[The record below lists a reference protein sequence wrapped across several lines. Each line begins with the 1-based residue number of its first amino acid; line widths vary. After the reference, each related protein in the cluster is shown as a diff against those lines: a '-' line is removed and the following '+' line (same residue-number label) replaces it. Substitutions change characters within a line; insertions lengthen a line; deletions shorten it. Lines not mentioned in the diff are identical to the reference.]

1 MNLPSLSIRRPITV
15 IMVILAIVL
24 IGSVSFSKLQMD
36 LLPNLNMPIAVATA
50 KYTGAGPL
58 EIETLITKP
67 FEEVLT
73 TVSDLNS
80 IETVSTSE
88 YSLSILYFNEGT
100 DMNFATLE
108 MREKIDLVK
117 TYLPAGVTD
126 IMIMRIDP
134 NNLQSTLELGI
145 SSDMELEDLTRITQD
160 QIINRLE
167 RINGVASVNLTGGVE
182 QQISIELNPER
193 LSLYGISVTAFAQYL
208 ATENLNIPAG
218 QIETSGMSIF
228 LRTHGEFNSV
238 DEIRNLAVPTATGG
252 VVLLK
257 ELADVNQVQKEK
269 SSESYINGRLSLSLS
284 IQKQSNANTV
294 MVCRN
299 IRNEVKNLQKT
310 YNNINFNILYDGSTY
325 IDAALLAVKDS
336 VIQGGI
342 LAILILFL
350 FLRNM
355 RATLI
360 IGVSMPVS
368 IITTFVL
375 MYFSGI
381 KLNLIS
387 LAGLALGIGMLVDNS
402 IVVLENI
409 YRHRHEGKSLREAAE
424 IGTREVMLSVSASTL
439 TTVVVFIPIIFIQG
453 LTGQIFKDMGLTIT
467 YALMA
472 SLLIAITFI
481 PMMASKLLSIEY
493 VRKNKGKRPLGT
505 RLFDCWERFYQCVCR
520 GYERLLRASINRRAV
535 TILLAFAIFA
545 ATLFTLPLIGIEY
558 FPAMDEGVVSVELM
572 LPRGSALSQTHDMAF
587 EAQKRIE
594 KIPEVK
600 EIYMNLGNG
609 GYVLD
614 RSTTEKATL
623 SVVIGSMEERKRSI
637 QEVSAEIRKKLSDMP
652 GAKIKVGDD
661 SKVMGFSMGTDE
673 VDIRITGEDMDILR
687 KVSGDLLKIVGGI
700 KGIQEPESNIGEEIQ
715 EASIKIDR
723 NKALLYGLTTAQVGQ
738 AIQAQIK
745 GLTATRF
752 KYRGSEIDV
761 VLLSNK
767 SGYSNLEKLEELSIQ
782 SPKGVNIPLGELA
795 DILLEKSP
803 PNIIRND
810 QKRTVAI
817 TASLNGRALNKVT
830 EDIDRAF
837 AQYDFPTGYG
847 YTYGGQ
853 QQDLFE
859 SFSDLYGALILSVF
873 IVYMLLA
880 AQFESLLHPLT
891 ILLSVPLALTGALL
905 SLLLTGKNL
914 SIPAFIG
921 IIILVGLV
929 VDNAIVL
936 IDSVNRY
943 REEGLTKEEAI
954 VKAGPLRLRPIL
966 MTTLTTILGMLPMA
980 VSKQEGSEIQIP
992 LAIVVIGGLS
1002 LSTLVTLVVLPS
1014 IYLTFENMVER
1025 IKNKVQKKITL

>member
-1 MNLPSLSIRRPITV
+1 M
-15 IMVILAIVL
+15 
-24 IGSVSFSKLQMD
+24 
-36 LLPNLNMPIAVATA
+36 
-50 KYTGAGPL
+50 
-58 EIETLITKP
+58 
-67 FEEVLT
+67 
-73 TVSDLNS
+73 
-80 IETVSTSE
+80 
-88 YSLSILYFNEGT
+88 
-100 DMNFATLE
+100 
-108 MREKIDLVK
+108 
-117 TYLPAGVTD
+117 
-126 IMIMRIDP
+126 
-134 NNLQSTLELGI
+134 
-145 SSDMELEDLTRITQD
+145 
-160 QIINRLE
+160 
-167 RINGVASVNLTGGVE
+167 
-182 QQISIELNPER
+182 
-193 LSLYGISVTAFAQYL
+193 
-208 ATENLNIPAG
+208 
-218 QIETSGMSIF
+218 
-228 LRTHGEFNSV
+228 
-238 DEIRNLAVPTATGG
+238 
-252 VVLLK
+252 
-257 ELADVNQVQKEK
+257 
-269 SSESYINGRLSLSLS
+269 
-284 IQKQSNANTV
+284 
-294 MVCRN
+294 
-299 IRNEVKNLQKT
+299 
-310 YNNINFNILYDGSTY
+310 
-325 IDAALLAVKDS
+325 
-336 VIQGGI
+336 
-342 LAILILFL
+342 
-350 FLRNM
+350 
-355 RATLI
+355 
-360 IGVSMPVS
+360 
-368 IITTFVL
+368 
-375 MYFSGI
+375 
-381 KLNLIS
+381 
-387 LAGLALGIGMLVDNS
+387 
-402 IVVLENI
+402 
-409 YRHRHEGKSLREAAE
+409 
-424 IGTREVMLSVSASTL
+424 
-439 TTVVVFIPIIFIQG
+439 
-453 LTGQIFKDMGLTIT
+453 
-467 YALMA
+467 
-472 SLLIAITFI
+472 
-481 PMMASKLLSIEY
+481 
-493 VRKNKGKRPLGT
+493 
-505 RLFDCWERFYQCVCR
+505 
-520 GYERLLRASINRRAV
+520 
-535 TILLAFAIFA
+535 
-545 ATLFTLPLIGIEY
+545 
-558 FPAMDEGVVSVELM
+558 
-572 LPRGSALSQTHDMAF
+572 
-587 EAQKRIE
+587 
-594 KIPEVK
+594 
-600 EIYMNLGNG
+600 
-609 GYVLD
+609 
-614 RSTTEKATL
+614 
-623 SVVIGSMEERKRSI
+623 
-637 QEVSAEIRKKLSDMP
+637 
-652 GAKIKVGDD
+652 
-661 SKVMGFSMGTDE
+661 
-673 VDIRITGEDMDILR
+673 
-687 KVSGDLLKIVGGI
+687 
-700 KGIQEPESNIGEEIQ
+700 
-715 EASIKIDR
+715 
-723 NKALLYGLTTAQVGQ
+723 GQ